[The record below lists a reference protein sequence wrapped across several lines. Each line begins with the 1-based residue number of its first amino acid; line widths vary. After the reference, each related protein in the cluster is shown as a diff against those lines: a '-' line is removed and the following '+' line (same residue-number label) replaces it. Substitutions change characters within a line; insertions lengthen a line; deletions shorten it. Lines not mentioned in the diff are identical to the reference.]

1 MHAGPPGVRGLLPA
15 AGALP
20 DVPGRHVAGEE
31 PRHGADL
38 QAAQVPLQVRN
49 LSNQY
54 IPGIK
59 SKIQG
64 ALCFDISVGLT

>member
-1 MHAGPPGVRGLLPA
+1 MHSTGSSGVRGLLPA

-49 LSNQY
+49 LSNQ
-54 IPGIK
+54 
-59 SKIQG
+59 
-64 ALCFDISVGLT
+64 